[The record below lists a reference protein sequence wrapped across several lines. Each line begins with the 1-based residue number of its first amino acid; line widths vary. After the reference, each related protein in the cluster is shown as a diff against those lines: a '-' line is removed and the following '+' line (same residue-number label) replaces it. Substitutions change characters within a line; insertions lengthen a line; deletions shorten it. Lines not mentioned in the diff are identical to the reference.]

1 MIRLW
6 DSALRFLLASLQ
18 KTEIECGQFALGC
31 GWLQSSS
38 SSSPCKSCCIFRGIF
53 QGTMKSRGLHW
64 QQWCQECASA
74 LIAGDSNAIRKLA
87 SILQQLS
94 SSWCLCCWLDGCCTC
109 GNYIPHKKNIII
121 IIIISGSSGI
131 TLTFRRLYCSPRPNS
146 WMISICMQG
155 VCNHQKH
162 QG

>member
-1 MIRLW
+1 MTRLW

-38 SSSPCKSCCIFRGIF
+38 SSPCKSCCIFRGIF

-64 QQWCQECASA
+64 QHWWQECASV
-74 LIAGDSNAIRKLA
+74 LNAIRKLA

-109 GNYIPHKKNIII
+109 GNYIPHKNIII
-121 IIIISGSSGI
+121 IGGSSGI
-131 TLTFRRLYCSPRPNS
+131 TLTSRRLYRSPCIQPNT
-146 WMISICMQG
+146 WIISICLQG
-155 VCNHQKH
+155 VCNHQTH

>member
-6 DSALRFLLASLQ
+6 DSALRFLLASLR

-31 GWLQSSS
+31 RWLQSSS
-38 SSSPCKSCCIFRGIF
+38 SSSPSCKSCCIFRGIF

-64 QQWCQECASA
+64 QQWWQECASA

-109 GNYIPHKKNIII
+109 GNYIPHKK
-121 IIIISGSSGI
+121 IIIISSSSSGI
-131 TLTFRRLYCSPRPNS
+131 TLTFRRLYCSPCIRPNT

-155 VCNHQKH
+155 VCTHQKH